1 MRTTYIYSTYIIYF
15 VISFIILPSI
25 SKDPPLGVEFS
36 IFFARLLAEG
46 EAVEAMLDG
55 AVGPAKAAGAV
66 EAVEVTDGA
75 VGGIA

>member
-1 MRTTYIYSTYIIYF
+1 M
-15 VISFIILPSI
+15 
-25 SKDPPLGVEFS
+25 GVEFS

-55 AVGPAKAAGAV
+55 AVGPAEAA